1 MTSEGA
7 WLRKDGANL
16 VVEVE
21 GVEQGRAPL
30 HMLEGVVGFGRPGA
44 SPALMAACAEAGIAL
59 SFCDPNGRFQ
69 ARVEGPRSGNV
80 LLRRTQYRVAD
91 DPVRSTALVRNIV
104 AAKVANQR
112 TVLRRG
118 LRDHGDGLA
127 PDVLAAQE
135 HAAERLAYVARRTVI
150 ALVGAVGWLDGQA
163 AHAAG
168 GHPVGGSAD
177 AARSDGRGGPRS
189 ELAQPDRRAG
199 ADELGP
205 FRPHQ

>member
-1 MTSEGA
+1 MGNTIYVTSEGA
-7 WLRKDGANL
+7 WLREDGANL

-69 ARVEGPRSGNV
+69 ARVDGARSGNV

-104 AAKVANQR
+104 AAKWP
-112 TVLRRG
+112 TS
-118 LRDHGDGLA
+118 
-127 PDVLAAQE
+127 
-135 HAAERLAYVARRTVI
+135 ARCC
-150 ALVGAVGWLDGQA
+150 
-163 AHAAG
+163 AAG
-168 GHPVGGSAD
+168 CATTATGSLPMCSPRRSMRPSD
-177 AARSDGRGGPRS
+177 LPTSRGAR
-189 ELAQPDRRAG
+189 
-199 ADELGP
+199 
-205 FRPHQ
+205 